1 MLKTVVLEERKVTD
15 ATIFGFLA
23 YIANTLGL

>member
-15 ATIFGFLA
+15 ATIFGLFV
-23 YIANTLGL
+23 YIVNILGL